1 MAVSETHLVL
11 PTVQVFLLGF
21 PCSFEVFSYHFV
33 NSGTTA
39 EILVQQ
45 QVPQLKW
52 QISVIRMISFTIFLL
67 CLSLSTVQKF
77 QTVCKYVFQPF
88 TTSDAR
94 QFSIREIILMQQL
107 SYLDTSKCLFLKY
120 S

>member
-52 QISVIRMISFTIFLL
+52 QISVTRMISFTIFFCSACPYPL
-67 CLSLSTVQKF
+67 CKNF
-77 QTVCKYVFQPF
+77 K
-88 TTSDAR
+88 
-94 QFSIREIILMQQL
+94 QFVNMFSNHLPHQM
-107 SYLDTSKCLFLKY
+107 LDNLASEKLY
-120 S
+120 